1 MKALLKTFG
10 ATAAVLGA
18 SAGSALAQTYS
29 GGTCSIFTL
38 WNCFGSGSGSGGSTG
53 SASVP
58 EIDASAGLLAVAAV
72 AAAMLLVWERRRRA
86 R

>member
-29 GGTCSIFTL
+29 GSCSIFTL
-38 WNCFGSGSGSGGSTG
+38 WNCFGSGSGSGSGSTG

-58 EIDASAGLLAVAAV
+58 EIDASAGLLALAAV